1 MSIPT
6 ANVIVGF
13 NKEVM
18 DRLFAEGS
26 TYESLV
32 KGLTLDGAEDDV
44 LLFNSE
50 SNPNFISFVHDNRK
64 GNTMK
69 LNFIDPTGNFEK
81 RFFSDNLSR
90 NIAGSLENP
99 TKEQLGEVS
108 DVLMGKSN
116 KETSLSQEFV
126 NDKLIADINSKLKN
140 HYAQRIF
147 YIAYGTGSNLSYWS
161 GPHRMVVNNAS
172 IEVKG
177 AKEITLLLVPWVK
190 GFSVD
195 ARRGAYN
202 EAVDFDFAGITARW
216 EGISKPITF
225 NEKNFYGFPHYD
237 PLKYLKV
244 NTAPVDSAKGEVKTF
259 LGDLG
264 LDDFAKKVVAFD
276 FHAIIVD
283 TLRSYIQKATGN
295 PNVIVLLPNINIICR
310 DYINN
315 LLANAKAS
323 LPPLPLAMRLAW
335 EYIYP
340 PELAELGYLKNFL
353 TSLLSSFGLSMYEVH
368 KDGSN
373 PGEYLKALPT
383 SNVSVKQQW
392 EKSKNAGERFKDFFE
407 VTDFY
412 AVLNK
417 SSKEG
422 IPDHEKI
429 IKGVIDKIIEKSK
442 GTYSIEFTKAALNET
457 DIKVLDLW
465 GHGLDGDISKSWTFG
480 GYSKFGAA
488 REAIIVGD
496 TAMIQ
501 NLIYGKTDL
510 NSPTDVNTSEGLAP
524 PIHPLDAEIL
534 TSNKYNR
541 QIRKIT
547 YPQPAATTGAFGNS
561 SDISDNFDYNDAA
574 FSESQENYIIKQRIP
589 VFRFNMTNPNILD
602 FKSGTSN
609 LYGLQ
614 ILNGFA
620 KSVWR
625 KAGGV
630 TEGIID
636 ADVGSLPIRNWES
649 AILFLR
655 SKGYS
660 AKSDD
665 KEAIIDSLAEKIGPD
680 FDGGQEITLANK
692 YIMTAEEQAAMVA
705 QTIEM
710 LEGGT
715 FEEFKALYE
724 IDQLAPGNPQ
734 SIMTDFLIS
743 MFDETFGLSL
753 TTIPFFHISN
763 PWNLRTPAIV
773 YMQGTQ
779 IIQSNNKTS
788 SNKLSSYLSG
798 EYIIFGFRH
807 TITAKSAYSEFAL
820 TKNTFTTG
828 LVDDTEEEEI
838 L

>member
-1 MSIPT
+1 MKVPT

-18 DRLFAEGS
+18 DRLFAAGS

-64 GNTMK
+64 GNTME
-69 LNFIDPTGNFEK
+69 LSFIDPTGNFEK
-81 RFFSDNLSR
+81 RFFSDNISR

-99 TKEQLGEVS
+99 IDQQLSEVS
-108 DVLMGKSN
+108 DVLMGKAN

-126 NDKLIADINSKLKN
+126 NDELIADINSKLKN

-177 AKEITLLLVPWVK
+177 AKEITLLLVPWVT

-202 EAVDFDFAGITARW
+202 EAVNFDLAGLTARW

-225 NEKNFYGFPHYD
+225 NKKPHYD
-237 PLKYLKV
+237 PTKYLEV
-244 NTAPVDSAKGEVKTF
+244 DTAPVDSAKGEVKTF
-259 LGDLG
+259 LDDLG
-264 LDDFAKKVVAFD
+264 LEKFAKKVGAFD

-310 DYINN
+310 DFINK
-315 LLANAKAS
+315 LLANTKVSQAP
-323 LPPLPLAMRLAW
+323 LPPPMKLALG
-335 EYIYP
+335 YLYP
-340 PELAELGYLKNFL
+340 AEFGELGYLKNFL

-368 KDGSN
+368 KEDSN

-383 SNVSVKQQW
+383 SNVSIKQQY
-392 EKSKNAGERFKDFFE
+392 EKSKDASERFKEFFE

-417 SSKEG
+417 SSNQS
-422 IPDHEKI
+422 IPDHERI
-429 IKGVIDKIIEKSK
+429 IKGVIDKIITKSR
-442 GTYSIEFTKAALNET
+442 GTYPIEFTKASLNET
-457 DIKVLDLW
+457 DIRVLDLW
-465 GHGLDGDISKSWTFG
+465 SHGLDGDISKSWTFG
-480 GYSKFGAA
+480 GYSRFSSV

-496 TAMIQ
+496 STMIK
-501 NLIYGKTDL
+501 NFIYGRTDL
-510 NSPTDVNTSEGLAP
+510 NPPEGFNIPEERAP
-524 PIHPLDAEIL
+524 LHPLDAEIL
-534 TSNKYNR
+534 TSNKYNK

-547 YPQPAATTGAFGNS
+547 YPQPAATVGAFGNG
-561 SDISDNFDYNDAA
+561 SDLSDNFDYNDEA

-602 FKSGTSN
+602 FKSGASN

-620 KSVWR
+620 RAVHR
-625 KAGGV
+625 KAAGV

-649 AILFLR
+649 AILYLK

-660 AKSDD
+660 KDSNDR
-665 KEAIIDSLAEKIGPD
+665 EAILASLAERLVVTDQFD
-680 FDGGQEITLANK
+680 F
-692 YIMTAEEQAAMVA
+692 TAEQQAAMVA
-705 QTIEM
+705 DIIEM
-710 LEGGT
+710 LQGST

-724 IDQLAPGNPQ
+724 IGQLDPGDPQ
-734 SIMTDFLIS
+734 SIMTDFLRD
-743 MFDETFGLSL
+743 MYDESLGLSI

-763 PWNLRTPAIV
+763 PWHLRSPAIV

-788 SNKLSSYLSG
+788 SNMLSSYLSG
-798 EYIIFGFRH
+798 EYLIFGFRH
-807 TITAKSAYSEFAL
+807 TITSNDAYSEFAL
-820 TKNTFTTG
+820 TKNNFATG
-828 LVDDTEEEEI
+828 LVDDTEEEDI